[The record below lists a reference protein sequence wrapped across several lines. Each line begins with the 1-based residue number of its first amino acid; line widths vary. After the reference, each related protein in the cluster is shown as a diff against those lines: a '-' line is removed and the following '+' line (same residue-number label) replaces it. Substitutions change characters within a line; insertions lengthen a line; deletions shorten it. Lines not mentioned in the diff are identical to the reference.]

1 MNAVA
6 NVYALD
12 SVDRRLIEGIQEG
25 LPLTIR
31 PYAAIGRDIG
41 MSEAQVINRL
51 QNLLAQGLIKRLG
64 IVVRHH
70 ELGYKANAMIVWD
83 VADLSIDQLAARFKS
98 FDFVTLCYQR
108 PRRLPDWPYNLF
120 CMIHG
125 RSREQVLEHVQQLVN
140 TLDLEAVPYQVL
152 FSRRRFK
159 QCGARFAGLSQR
171 VS

>member
-51 QNLLAQGLIKRLG
+51 QNLLAQRLIKRLG
-64 IVVRHH
+64 IIVRHQ
-70 ELGYKANAMIVWD
+70 E
-83 VADLSIDQLAARFKS
+83 
-98 FDFVTLCYQR
+98 
-108 PRRLPDWPYNLF
+108 
-120 CMIHG
+120 
-125 RSREQVLEHVQQLVN
+125 
-140 TLDLEAVPYQVL
+140 
-152 FSRRRFK
+152 
-159 QCGARFAGLSQR
+159 
-171 VS
+171 